1 MSDDILLTEILG
13 KVGLIRFNRPQ
24 VHHALNDAVMNALTA
39 ALDGFE
45 ADDGIHCVVLTGSDK
60 AFAAGADIAEMR
72 HMDYLDAYQSNFI
85 TRNWERLKTFRKP
98 VIAAVSGVALGGGCE
113 VAMMC
118 DMIFAADTARFA
130 LPEVK
135 IGAMPGAG
143 GTQRLP
149 RAVGKAKA
157 MDLCLTGRMMDA
169 AEAERCGLV
178 SRVLPAGEVLDAALS
193 VAHAMAEHSL
203 PVLLFQSIV
212 RSPVDIGAASG
223 LIGAGLLSGLA
234 GIALAYSLP
243 YWPWLGK
250 RIDARDHA
258 ASAQVAFR
266 FNSFIGL
273 ALAERLAGAQG
284 LLLIAVL
291 IGVCVPLFNVAAVW
305 PMARHGQHGFARE
318 LLRNPLIIATA
329 SGLVANLLGFRI
341 PEWLEPTVSRISAA
355 SLALGLMAA
364 GAGMQFGLLT
374 RSKTLST
381 AVLAIRH
388 LAQPLIAFATAQLF
402 ALNPVQTTV
411 LLAFSA
417 LPTASTCYVL
427 AARMGYNGPYVAGL
441 VTLSTLLGMVSLPFA
456 LGVLG
461 G

>member
-1 MSDDILLTEILG
+1 MYYAQLLFPDFS
-13 KVGLIRFNRPQ
+13 LIVIGYLLCRHTALNRPVWQ
-24 VHHALNDAVMNALTA
+24 AV
-39 ALDGFE
+39 E
-45 ADDGIHCVVLTGSDK
+45 
-60 AFAAGADIAEMR
+60 
-72 HMDYLDAYQSNFI
+72 
-85 TRNWERLKTFRKP
+85 
-98 VIAAVSGVALGGGCE
+98 
-113 VAMMC
+113 
-118 DMIFAADTARFA
+118 
-130 LPEVK
+130 
-135 IGAMPGAG
+135 
-143 GTQRLP
+143 
-149 RAVGKAKA
+149 
-157 MDLCLTGRMMDA
+157 
-169 AEAERCGLV
+169 GLV
-178 SRVLPAGEVLDAALS
+178 YYFLF
-193 VAHAMAEHSL
+193 

-212 RSPVDIGAASG
+212 RTPLDLQAASG
-223 LIGAGLLSGLA
+223 LMGAGLALGIT
-234 GIALAYSLP
+234 GIALAYALP
-243 YWPWLGK
+243 HVPLLG
-250 RIDARDHA
+250 RWIDRRDHA

-284 LLLIAVL
+284 LLMIAVL

-329 SGLVANLLGFRI
+329 SGLAANLLGFRI

-388 LAQPLIAFATAQLF
+388 LAQPLIAFAMAQLF

-441 VTLSTLLGMVSLPFA
+441 VTLSTLLGVVSLPFA
-456 LGVLG
+456 LGFLR
-461 G
+461 